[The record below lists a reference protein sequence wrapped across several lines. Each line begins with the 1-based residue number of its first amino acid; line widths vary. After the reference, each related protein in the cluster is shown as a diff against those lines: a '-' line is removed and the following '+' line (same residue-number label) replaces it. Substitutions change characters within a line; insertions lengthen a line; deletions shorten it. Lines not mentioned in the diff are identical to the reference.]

1 VSVSGGGGA
10 RGVGGGELASD
21 VDADAARSG
30 DGGSGS
36 AAGSPGSGTGGG
48 AASPPMPRVVYEKM
62 PSDIADRYVL
72 LLDPI
77 LATGVSSMAAIDRL
91 QRRGVRQ
98 DRIMFVTVIAASQG
112 IHQLAMRY
120 PQMKII
126 TSEVDAGLNENNRV
140 VPGVGE
146 FGDRYFGTEEM
157 RARFDLDEDEE
168 IGFE

>member
-1 VSVSGGGGA
+1 MDFSPWTSRTTKWTSILNPSSRCFNA
-10 RGVGGGELASD
+10 QKPEDWAS
-21 VDADAARSG
+21 RCTPE
-30 DGGSGS
+30 
-36 AAGSPGSGTGGG
+36 SP
-48 AASPPMPRVVYEKM
+48 AWLSPPMPRVVYEKM